1 MVRLVIKPRVQ
12 KDKWSLYWKTS
23 MMTKTEMLDDIVLD
37 VADPSAMT
45 GAQLKAAVRAP
56 SSHCYRLHGVRHA
69 ASTLRSSRG
78 GLLRRCPNGACDNVD
93 SAAYKMDIGL
103 W

>member
-45 GAQLKAAVRAP
+45 GAQLKAAVRASP
-56 SSHCYRLHGVRHA
+56 SFRYPLHGVRHA
-69 ASTLRSSRG
+69 ASALRSSRG
-78 GLLRRCPNGACDNVD
+78 GLMRRSPEGACDDVD
-93 SAAYKMDIGL
+93 PAACKVVFSL
-103 W
+103 C